1 MWALPP
7 MALAAI
13 AASAR
18 QADAHAFG
26 QRYDLPVPFELYL
39 IGAAA
44 AVAVSFVV
52 IGIFMRGTRWS
63 RAYPRLDLLRFG
75 VGRLLAHRT
84 VVFVLQLVSVI
95 LLALVVLTG
104 SVGNQTAQQN
114 LAPLLV
120 WIIWWVGLAYVSAF
134 VGNLWALL
142 NPWSTLFDW
151 ADALCRRVRSG
162 RELSL
167 RLPYPK
173 ALGVWPALG
182 FLVVFS
188 WLELIYP
195 EPAVPASVAVMT
207 VSYSAVTWVG
217 MILFGRQRWLRHG
230 EAFSLLFGIVA
241 RFSPT
246 EVRVSDPEACDAC
259 FLDWTDREGA
269 CIDGYGCFRQAP
281 AAKRE
286 WALRPFAVGL
296 LGDEPVS
303 GSMMAFVLFMLSM
316 VLFDGALATPQ
327 WVEFEEF
334 LVALGGSPGEGPV
347 LIVRTLGLL
356 GFWGLFLGAYLVAC
370 ALMSA
375 FTAARRPVLELACT
389 FTFSL
394 VPIAIAYHLA
404 HYLTFIVIQGQYIIP
419 LASDPFGFGWDIL
432 GTADY
437 RVDITVVGARFAWYV
452 AVVSIIVGH
461 IVAVYL
467 AHVLA
472 LNSFGERGLALK
484 SQYPITVLMVL
495 YTVTSLTIL
504 AEPIVESRAPI
515 QRAAQEAAPGA
526 VGVPA
531 DAVRP
536 EPGSGLPRAV
546 GGGKSVRVRLTY
558 KSLSSDF
565 HDDTHTTFAD
575 ILYPYSFAFR
585 WGVRSADDAAAYD
598 PYVDKS
604 TALMRQRLVGLKT
617 AGIDKTSKSFRM
629 GELSFL
635 REMPITDVYIDASR
649 ENLADAAVI
658 APPWSA
664 LPWHVVALMEEA
676 VTRGWAAFSEEEAR
690 RRGVEWLDIVRSEP
704 TKKKLAGLVAEF
716 EKEGFVP
723 DALKGSVSEEEARKR
738 WAALG
743 KFHGERGHFLV
754 TNGPYII
761 REWSNEATVFDVF
774 RNFSYPLGVGSYD
787 SYAVPRHAYVAKV
800 EPDADGLRLFV
811 EFERLQRAMRSYRLL
826 REPLR
831 SRKPQGL
838 GMRIPQCH
846 FVVVSADGTVV
857 LAGEGR
863 LQDDG
868 TFTLGLKG
876 KLDPGAYTVLATLV
890 ISGNTMNPEIRRI
903 PYTVFGGS

>member
-1 MWALPP
+1 

-13 AASAR
+13 GATAGPAA
-18 QADAHAFG
+18 AHAFG
-26 QRYDLPVPFELYL
+26 LRYDLPVPFELYL

-44 AVAVSFVV
+44 AVTVSFVV
-52 IGIFMRGTRWS
+52 IGIFLRGTPWS

-75 VGRLLAHRT
+75 MGRLLAHPA
-84 VVFVLQLVSVI
+84 VVFVLQLVSVV
-95 LLALVVLTG
+95 LFVLVVLTG
-104 SVGNQTAQQN
+104 FVGNQTAQQN
-114 LAPLLV
+114 LAPFLV

-134 VGNLWALL
+134 VGNLWALV
-142 NPWSTLFDW
+142 NPWSALFHW
-151 ADALCRRVRSG
+151 ADALYRRVRRG

-167 RLPYPK
+167 RLPYPEW
-173 ALGVWPALG
+173 LGEWPALG
-182 FLVVFS
+182 LLVLFS
-188 WLELIYP
+188 WLELIFP
-195 EPAVPASVAVMT
+195 EPAVPINVAAMAFNYSVI
-207 VSYSAVTWVG
+207 TWAG
-217 MILFGRQRWLRHG
+217 MYLFGRQQWLRHG
-230 EAFSLLFGIVA
+230 EAFSLLFGILA

-246 EVRVSDPEACDAC
+246 EVRVTRPEACDAC
-259 FLDWTDREGA
+259 SLAWTDRDGA

-281 AAKRE
+281 ASKRE

-296 LGDEPVS
+296 LSDEPVS

-327 WVEFEEF
+327 WVMLEDS
-334 LVALGGSPGEGPV
+334 LAALGGGASEGTV
-347 LIVRTLGLL
+347 LIIRTLGLL
-356 GFWGLFLGAYLVAC
+356 GFWGLFLGAYLITC

-375 FTAARRPVLELACT
+375 LTGARRSALEMART

-404 HYLTFIVIQGQYIIP
+404 HYLTFILIQGQYIIP

-437 RVDITVVGARFAWYV
+437 RVDITVVGARFAWYA
-452 AVVSIIVGH
+452 AVVSIVVGH

-472 LNSFGERGLALK
+472 LDSLGERRLALR
-484 SQYPITVLMVL
+484 SQYPMTVLMVL

-504 AEPIVESRAPI
+504 AEPIVESAAPA
-515 QRAAQEAAPGA
+515 QQAAAEGAAPGA
-526 VGVPA
+526 VAVPA

-546 GGGKSVRVRLTY
+546 GGGKSARVRLTY
-558 KSLSSDF
+558 KSLSSAF
-565 HDDTHTTFAD
+565 HDGTRTTFED

-585 WGVRSADDAAAYD
+585 WGVRSTDDAAAYD

-604 TALMRQRLVGLKT
+604 TALMRERLVGFKT
-617 AGIDKTSKSFRM
+617 AGIDKTSKSFRV
-629 GELSFL
+629 GELNFR
-635 REMPITDVYIDASR
+635 REMPITELYVNASS
-649 ENLADAAVI
+649 ENLEDAAVI

-676 VTRGWAAFSEEEAR
+676 VTRGWAAFSEEEAK

-704 TKKKLAGLVAEF
+704 MKKRLAGVVAEF

-723 DALKGSVSEEEARKR
+723 EALKGAVSTEEARKR
-738 WAALG
+738 WAALR

-754 TNGPYII
+754 TNGPYVI
-761 REWSNEATVFDVF
+761 REWSIEATVLDVF
-774 RNFSYPLGVGSYD
+774 RDFSYPLGVGSYD
-787 SYAVPRHAYVAKV
+787 SYAMPRHAYVAKV
-800 EPDADGLRLFV
+800 EPHEDGLRVFA
-811 EFERLQRAMRSYRLL
+811 EFERLQKAMRSYRLL

-831 SRKPQGL
+831 TNKPQGL
-838 GMRIPQCH
+838 GMQLPECR

-857 LAGEGR
+857 LAGRGKV
-863 LQDDG
+863 QDDG
-868 TFTLGLKG
+868 TFILGLKG
-876 KLDPGAYTVLATLV
+876 KLEPGAYTVLATMV
-890 ISGNTMNPEIRRI
+890 MNGNTMNPEIKRI
-903 PYTVFGGS
+903 PYTVSGGS